1 VEALVTEREHIRQTK
16 DFAKAD
22 DIRTRIKE
30 LGFTVD
36 DTDLGPVVKK
46 LR

>member
-1 VEALVTEREHIRQTK
+1 VQALVDERERVRTAK

-22 DIRTRIKE
+22 DIRGRIKE